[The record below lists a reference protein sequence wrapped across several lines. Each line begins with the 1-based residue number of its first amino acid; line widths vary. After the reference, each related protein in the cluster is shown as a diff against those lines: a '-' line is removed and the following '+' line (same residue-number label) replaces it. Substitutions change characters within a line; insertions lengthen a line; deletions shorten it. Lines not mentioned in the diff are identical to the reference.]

1 MFVPRTDHVSTS
13 SPSNRSGG
21 LLREGEKAGEAN
33 GKGKPSDQVTLQWP
47 ASVPATGPHSVAI
60 REGLE
65 QVFKQVL
72 VLKESLLPNTRV
84 EIRKGVEMAHLVI
97 SKMAKDV
104 DKVHFIDENL
114 WEAARRKDQNNS
126 RSTKRNDLLE
136 EIQSFKE
143 TPREKQ
149 DMGKLKELLR
159 KDWPQD
165 AFQATK
171 VKIGNPIAESQGEN
185 LAFWLGGDTKG
196 RKALLDIARGIL
208 PEVATLV
215 SDGSVV
221 GGFQIIET
229 LTRLRGQESDVKER
243 NLYLVE
249 GETTED
255 LVKRLGEML
264 EDGKGKKLFIAAS
277 HGGLTGNL
285 RKLVELGSRGEEVFF
300 IIPAGTKLSGIQSQG
315 RSKEQQ
321 QEQQG
326 TVRVESENLS
336 YAEISKIIKETV
348 NLEEIGV
355 GVKSLRKTK
364 KDNLVIVTEK
374 KECANTL
381 KNAIESN
388 VQSKIADMKIAV
400 GGEKSTIMIRDIE
413 GSVSQEEVME
423 AIQKETK
430 STSALEIK
438 MSKNWRGSLT
448 AEISMNKDEA
458 KKLIEVGKIK
468 IGWSVCRVKN
478 KIILNR
484 CYGCLRMGHSWF
496 ECRSVP
502 LRLFFLWGYL
512 KERVYREKP
521 RTLHEL
527 KEAIT
532 EEIRRIPWAML
543 GRVATIFISRLDS
556 CITADGRHMLDV
568 NFRT

>member
-1 MFVPRTDHVSTS
+1 
-13 SPSNRSGG
+13 
-21 LLREGEKAGEAN
+21 
-33 GKGKPSDQVTLQWP
+33 
-47 ASVPATGPHSVAI
+47 
-60 REGLE
+60 
-65 QVFKQVL
+65 
-72 VLKESLLPNTRV
+72 
-84 EIRKGVEMAHLVI
+84 
-97 SKMAKDV
+97 
-104 DKVHFIDENL
+104 
-114 WEAARRKDQNNS
+114 
-126 RSTKRNDLLE
+126 
-136 EIQSFKE
+136 
-143 TPREKQ
+143 
-149 DMGKLKELLR
+149 MGKLKELLR

-496 ECRSVP
+496 ECR
-502 LRLFFLWGYL
+502 
-512 KERVYREKP
+512 YRNQNRGKK
-521 RTLHEL
+521 RCFNC
-527 KEAIT
+527 T
-532 EEIRRIPWAML
+532 EEGHLVSECTKQARCNVCKVTGHRPDSAQCPQFRRKIYK
-543 GRVATIFISRLDS
+543 
-556 CITADGRHMLDV
+556 
-568 NFRT
+568 